1 MPPHADFFRCCLLL
15 HGLAI
20 ALPLHLIAQSPSRPW
35 EWLWTT
41 NPSQAQQ
48 LAADAPDGIEPV
60 PPLPPPQP
68 PDGNQ
73 TAPSSVSPGKADGKA
88 IAQAAHNHVGLSTR
102 NMAGTNGGRLACAGT
117 VNAILKNSGI
127 PQAGGGLSTAAMY
140 QSLASGR
147 GTLVPLSQ
155 TQPGDIII
163 SPTTGG
169 RTGHVGIMGING
181 RIIENSSSRA
191 MVVEGR
197 SLVAWNNYYSGRKG
211 LPTYAFRL

>member
-1 MPPHADFFRCCLLL
+1 MPPRADLFRYCLLL

-20 ALPLHLIAQSPSRPW
+20 ALPLHLIAQSPARPW

-48 LAADAPDGIEPV
+48 LSADAPDGIEPV
-60 PPLPPPQP
+60 PPPPQSP
-68 PDGNQ
+68 GGTQ
-73 TAPSSVSPGKADGKA
+73 TAPSAISPGMTDGRA
-88 IAQAAHNHVGLSTR
+88 LAQSAHQHVGMSTR

-117 VNAILKNSGI
+117 VNAILKNSGV

-147 GTLVPLSQ
+147 GISIPLSQ
-155 TQPGDIII
+155 IQPGDIVI

-169 RTGHVGIMGING
+169 RTGHVGIMGLNG

-197 SLVAWNNYYSGRKG
+197 SLAAWNNYYSGTKG
-211 LPTYAFRL
+211 LATYAFRL